1 MSTMAATGGGKGGP
15 LSPVSLRTK
24 RNGMFFDEDGS
35 DGVAKRA
42 NTGLGSSRRQRVTS
56 SP

>member
-1 MSTMAATGGGKGGP
+1 MSAMAATGGGKGGP

-35 DGVAKRA
+35 DGVAKRV
-42 NTGLGSSRRQRVTS
+42 NTGSGSSRRQRVTS